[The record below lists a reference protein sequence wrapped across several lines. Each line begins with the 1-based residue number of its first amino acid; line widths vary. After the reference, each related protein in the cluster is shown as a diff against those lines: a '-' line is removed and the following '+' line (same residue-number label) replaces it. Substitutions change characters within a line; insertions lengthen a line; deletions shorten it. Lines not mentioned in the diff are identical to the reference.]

1 MPDRP
6 APTIRTSTCS
16 ACISAPG
23 SGSRLSTRGVR
34 VMARSRSFAK
44 ATISTSCPIC
54 QHLVE
59 SIDSLYDGARGSHR
73 RGSHRAAGARPA
85 QRPHERRRART
96 RHLADGR
103 RAPAGAFAER
113 YRRRR
118 SRAGGGDLAVHL
130 LLLLPLQGR
139 CRAHAHRPHGRGGG
153 DRSRR
158 GSGPARGQR
167 DRRARRDLAA
177 GHLRNDGSD
186 FCSLTSVEF
195 TPTRLADGIVRLG
208 TPYVN
213 WYLVSDGSAVTV
225 VDAGVP
231 GYRPQL
237 EPGLGLLGH
246 SLADVRAVLLTHSD
260 GDHTG
265 VAPAIRD
272 ETGAP
277 IHLHPDDAEAARNRG
292 AKKTDESML
301 AELLHPGTY
310 RLFWEFGRNGGM
322 RPPVVDNTVA
332 IADGQELD
340 VPGRPRVIHTPG
352 HTPGHVAYHFAR
364 AGALF
369 V

>member
-1 MPDRP
+1 
-6 APTIRTSTCS
+6 
-16 ACISAPG
+16 
-23 SGSRLSTRGVR
+23 
-34 VMARSRSFAK
+34 
-44 ATISTSCPIC
+44 
-54 QHLVE
+54 
-59 SIDSLYDGARGSHR
+59 
-73 RGSHRAAGARPA
+73 
-85 QRPHERRRART
+85 
-96 RHLADGR
+96 
-103 RAPAGAFAER
+103 
-113 YRRRR
+113 
-118 SRAGGGDLAVHL
+118 
-130 LLLLPLQGR
+130 
-139 CRAHAHRPHGRGGG
+139 
-153 DRSRR
+153 
-158 GSGPARGQR
+158 
-167 DRRARRDLAA
+167 
-177 GHLRNDGSD
+177 
-186 FCSLTSVEF
+186 LTSVEF

-225 VDAGVP
+225 LDAGVP

-265 VAPAIRD
+265 VAPAVRD

-277 IHLHPDDAEAARNRG
+277 IHLHPDDAEAARHRG

-301 AELLHPGTY
+301 AELRHPGTY

-352 HTPGHVAYHFAR
+352 HTPGHVAYDFAG

-369 V
+369 VGDLLCTWHPTRGRRGAQLMAFNVSTPRSYESLGKIEALDAGLVLVGHGDPWTGGPAAAVQQARDTARSDGRVTGP